1 MQELKKILE
10 EVEEI
15 GNIQFASYTKPL
27 IAVEDVIKIIRK
39 HMNDGWIP
47 CEEPPEIDCRTILIQ
62 LKNEGIMEG
71 LYNGSEFVGIDRMG
85 VYQFLENNP
94 PVYWRR
100 KPEPYRPGE
109 SGEKEREQ
117 MSDDLISRKA
127 AIELVIAEYDRF
139 QANGGSHSGRNEL
152 DKAIKMLQ
160 NMPTAFDKEKVINII
175 ASANSHITMGNK
187 MQALAYMAELERIV
201 EEV

>member
-85 VYQFLENNP
+85 TYQFLKSNP
-94 PVYWRR
+94 PLYWRR
-100 KPEPYRPGE
+100 KPEPYRPE
-109 SGEKEREQ
+109 RRKE
-117 MSDDLISRKA
+117 
-127 AIELVIAEYDRF
+127 
-139 QANGGSHSGRNEL
+139 
-152 DKAIKMLQ
+152 
-160 NMPTAFDKEKVINII
+160 
-175 ASANSHITMGNK
+175 
-187 MQALAYMAELERIV
+187 
-201 EEV
+201 